1 MYEERFY
8 RKSVEAKFSL
18 KVSLYESDLL
28 VSTDTEIKKDLV
40 YDILKKY
47 YREIEGYIKIAS
59 HFSTSLSPLRE
70 DPSAPAIVRDMID
83 RSKAA
88 GVGPFASVAGAIAFY
103 VGRDLLRYS
112 NEVIVENGGDI
123 FLKINE
129 NKRLAVYLGEW
140 FSSVYESSFGKKAET
155 IVLSVKA
162 RNLPFG
168 IASSS
173 SSLGHS
179 LNFGKADL
187 VTVFAADSIFADS
200 FATALSNRIKEEED
214 IEEVLDFAR
223 DSYFIYGILI
233 AFDGKL
239 YLWGDLE
246 FAQ

>member
-18 KVSLYESDLL
+18 RVSLYESDLL
-28 VSTDTEIKKDLV
+28 VSTDTEIKENLV
-40 YDILKKY
+40 YEILKKY
-47 YREIEGYIKIAS
+47 YREIEGYIKTTP
-59 HFSTSLSPLRE
+59 HFLTSLSPLNE
-70 DPSAPAIVRDMID
+70 DLSAPAIVRDMIE

-103 VGRDLLRYS
+103 VGRDLLQYS

-123 FLKINE
+123 FLKINK
-129 NKRLAVYLGEW
+129 NKRLAVYLGER
-140 FSSVYESSFGKKAET
+140 FSEVYESSLGRKVET
-155 IVLSVKA
+155 IVLSVEP
-162 RNLPFG
+162 RNFPFG

-173 SSLGHS
+173 SYIGHS
-179 LNFGKADL
+179 LNFGKVDL
-187 VTVFAADSIFADS
+187 VTIIAADSIFADS
-200 FATALSNRIKEEED
+200 FATALSNRIKEKED

-223 DSYFIYGILI
+223 ANSFIYGILI

-246 FAQ
+246 FAR